1 MSGDAHYSIGHNL
14 HSSLTWENCL
24 VRVGSRKC
32 RGMFSCIHEKPN
44 YSTIWHNDGFSA
56 CLLQKF
62 CKSVVI
68 YQYLI
73 MHLETG
79 VTESSS
85 EQNFAPSFS
94 LRVTLASL
102 WIRIPIRIHTI
113 KNNIKKARLTD
124 KNSSYWFR
132 TFFTFFLKT
141 IFDSFFSLKNW
152 WMMMQSC

>member
-1 MSGDAHYSIGHNL
+1 MLHYVRRCTLQYRAQFAFLSDVGKLSGA
-14 HSSLTWENCL
+14 
-24 VRVGSRKC
+24 
-32 RGMFSCIHEKPN
+32 RGKPEMPRN
-44 YSTIWHNDGFSA
+44 VFLYTREAELQHNDGFSA
-56 CLLQKF
+56 CLPQKF

-102 WIRIPIRIHTI
+102 
-113 KNNIKKARLTD
+113 
-124 KNSSYWFR
+124 
-132 TFFTFFLKT
+132 
-141 IFDSFFSLKNW
+141 
-152 WMMMQSC
+152 